1 MTHQPTAEMLAAL
14 QIFADKHGRT
24 WKRTLSDMW
33 MNGRDEWQADAHL
46 LRSVRNQLGPT
57 WLYDRC
63 KIKPRKD

>member
-1 MTHQPTAEMLAAL
+1 MNEPTPEMLAAL
-14 QIFADKHGRT
+14 QAFANKHGRT

-33 MNGRDEWQADAHL
+33 MDGRDEWQPDAHQ

-63 KIKPRKD
+63 KIKPAR